1 MSPLDAVL
9 RFSFGVYE
17 TTAVRMAIDM
27 KIFDTAVAAGGPLTT
42 AQIAEKIGADA
53 QLVGRVLRMLAA
65 VSLFSE
71 TGLDTYA
78 AKPLA
83 GIFCTGSPLREA
95 VIHLSSQASAVALLP
110 KYFAEKGYKNP
121 GDAFNGPWQY
131 AQQTDKHYFDWLSG
145 HQDLQSAFNV
155 VMGISRMGQVDWTE
169 FYPVEEKLKVS
180 DPDRTLLVDIGGGM
194 GHDVAAF
201 QKKFPNLPGKLMFED
216 LTIVVDA
223 AKDTP
228 AGITGVGHDFFKPQ
242 PDAVKGAKAFYLR
255 TVLHDW
261 PDKQAATIIKHIKDV
276 MAEDSIL
283 LINENVL
290 PEQGASL
297 YQSELDIA
305 MMTCFSSL
313 DRTEKQF
320 KELFESEGF
329 ELKGTYKP
337 AVQIPGSGTVLEF
350 HLKK

>member
-1 MSPLDAVL
+1 M
-9 RFSFGVYE
+9 
-17 TTAVRMAIDM
+17 
-27 KIFDTAVAAGGPLTT
+27 
-42 AQIAEKIGADA
+42 
-53 QLVGRVLRMLAA
+53 LVG

-71 TGLDTYA
+71 TGLNTYA

-95 VIHLSSQASAVALLP
+95 VIHLGSQASAVALLP
-110 KYFAEKGYKNP
+110 QYFAKNGYKNP

-131 AQQTDKHYFDWLSG
+131 AQKTDKHYFDWLSE
-145 HQDLQSAFNV
+145 HQDLQNAFNV
-155 VMGISRMGQVDWTE
+155 VMGISRMGQVDWTD

-180 DPDRTLLVDIGGGM
+180 TPDRTLLVDIGGGV
-194 GHDVAAF
+194 GHDIAAF
-201 QKKFPNLPGKLMFED
+201 QKKFPNLPGKLIFED
-216 LTIVVDA
+216 LSIVVDS

-242 PDAVKGAKAFYLR
+242 PELVKGAKAYYLR

-261 PDKQAATIIKHIKDV
+261 PDKQAATIIKNIKDV

-290 PEQGASL
+290 PEQGVSL
-297 YQSELDIA
+297 YQAELDIA

-329 ELKGTYKP
+329 ELKQTYKP
-337 AVQIPGSGTVLEF
+337 AVQIPGAGTVLEF